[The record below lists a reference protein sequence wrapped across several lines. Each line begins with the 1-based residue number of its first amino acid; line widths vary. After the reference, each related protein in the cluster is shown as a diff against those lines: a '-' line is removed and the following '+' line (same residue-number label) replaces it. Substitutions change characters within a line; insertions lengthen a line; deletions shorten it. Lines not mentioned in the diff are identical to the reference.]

1 MLIALS
7 MLPWHA
13 HASVWIVM
21 GGVLTFFWWAITKLG
36 PTLVA
41 PGEQIIS
48 RRQKSWIL
56 AGVAWSWIF
65 AEYPIHDISE
75 QYLFLMHMIQHTVFT
90 LVAPACFLLG
100 APEWLWRWALQPRAF
115 RAVVRF
121 LSKPLIALVVFNTLI
136 VVTHLPQVVQASVTN
151 EWFHF
156 MAHLVLFS
164 GATLMWI
171 PVINRT
177 DLLPKL
183 KTPTKM
189 IYLFAQ
195 SIVPTVPASFLTFA
209 EKPMY
214 QHYADAPRL
223 IAGLS
228 ARADQQ
234 WAAVMMK
241 LGAGTL
247 IWSVVGFLF
256 IQWWKES
263 QSGQASDNRRRVVVP
278 TEPGPLG
285 EGVLT
290 WDRVQAEF
298 DLLEAQTLEA
308 QKNVP
313 TEP

>member
-1 MLIALS
+1 MLIAS
-7 MLPWHA
+7 NMLPWHA
-13 HASVWIVM
+13 HVSVWIVM

-41 PGEQIIS
+41 PGVQIVS
-48 RRQKSWIL
+48 RRQKTWIL

-100 APEWLWRWALQPRAF
+100 APEWLWRWALQPRAV

-177 DLLPKL
+177 DLLPRL

-189 IYLFAQ
+189 VYLFAQ

-263 QSGQASDNRRRVVVP
+263 QSGQASDNMRRAVVP
-278 TEPGPLG
+278 AEPGLLG

-290 WDRVQAEF
+290 WDQVQVEF
-298 DLLEAQTLEA
+298 DRLET
-308 QKNVP
+308 KP
-313 TEP
+313 IG